1 MCEVHGLQFGRRLV
15 VGARM
20 EASERIYLR
29 ATSLGTIHAAS
40 SLWRFVDAKK
50 NTVILYTFYKG
61 QLPLIFSFLFFSL
74 SRIDLPGVS
83 QKRPLHLTLTTL
95 VGRAPC
101 PQKTRND
108 CKWRMLFNF
117 DVLPGCGP
125 KMQSPPP
132 TVPPSYPIISGF
144 MPNK

>member
-1 MCEVHGLQFGRRLV
+1 MRSPRVTIWKAACGWRKNGSFGEDLPKGHVLGNNPCSKLV
-15 VGARM
+15 VKVCR
-20 EASERIYLR
+20 R
-29 ATSLGTIHAAS
+29 
-40 SLWRFVDAKK
+40 KK

-61 QLPLIFSFLFFSL
+61 QLPLSFSFLFFSL

-144 MPNK
+144 MANK